1 MEYRTAKQ
9 MAEKWN
15 MSERYLQKL
24 CSIGRVEGATK
35 VAKYWMIP
43 ENAMKPVNLRKSSGK
58 AEQERREKELKAEQY
73 KHDIMPLMSA
83 TFEIGKCTEYIES
96 ITDKNERTIAWA
108 EYYYYTGNH
117 KKCSDISEKYIHSD
131 ILELRVTA
139 TWLYSSA
146 NLSLDRLNNT
156 KHVLKFVQELYN
168 NIDDNTSK
176 LDKALAVCLYNTI
189 LTEFHIKKP
198 KGTEEAQYYLRE
210 LPVGL
215 RYFILYAQAYYA
227 YQCGFFPSGVA
238 IAETCI
244 AFDEIEYPVAK
255 IYLHLVS
262 AMCYIQMGF
271 KALSEKYLLEALKFA
286 EPDGFLMPFAEL
298 HMDMCGMYEAVIK
311 KKNLTTFR
319 AIVALTKKHSYG
331 WLKFHNEIT
340 DSKIPT
346 DLTPTEFTVAMLVA
360 RGWATKEIADHLGI
374 TVSAVQKYKGEA
386 MDKMG
391 VSKRSQIVNIMF
403 PEK

>member
-1 MEYRTAKQ
+1 MEYKTAKQ
-9 MAEKWN
+9 MAEIWN

-24 CSIGRVEGATK
+24 CTLGRVEGASK

-43 ENAMKPVNLRKSSGK
+43 ENTPKPANLRKPGEK
-58 AEQERREKELKAEQY
+58 AQQEAREKELEAEQF

-96 ITDKNERTIAWA
+96 ITDEDERNMAYA

-139 TWLYSSA
+139 TWLSSSA

-156 KHVLKFVQELYN
+156 KHVLKFVQELYD

-298 HMDMCGMYEAVIK
+298 HIDMCGMYEAVIK
-311 KKNLTTFR
+311 KKNPTAFR

-340 DSKIPT
+340 GSDIPT
-346 DLTPTEFTVAMLVA
+346 DLTPTELTIAMLAA
-360 RGWATKEIADHLGI
+360 RNWSAKEIAEHLGI
-374 TVSAVQKYKGEA
+374 TPNTAHRTTYEVLDKIGVQSRQKL
-386 MDKMG
+386 
-391 VSKRSQIVNIMF
+391 KRIF
-403 PEK
+403 LP

>member
-1 MEYRTAKQ
+1 MEYMTAKQ

-24 CSIGRVEGATK
+24 CSNGRVEGATK

-43 ENAMKPVNLRKSSGK
+43 ENAPKPVNLRKSGGK
-58 AEQERREKELKAEQY
+58 AELEARAKKIEAEQF

-83 TFEIGKCTEYIES
+83 TFEIGKAAEYIES
-96 ITDKNERTIAWA
+96 ITDEAERNMATA
-108 EYYYYTGNH
+108 EYYYYIGNH
-117 KKCSDISEKYIHSD
+117 KKCSDIAEKYIDSD

-156 KHVLKFVQELYN
+156 KHVLKFVQELY
-168 NIDDNTSK
+168 DKKDEAQTK

-189 LTEFHIKKP
+189 LTEFHVKKP
-198 KGTEEAQYYLRE
+198 KGTEETQYYARE
-210 LPVGL
+210 LPKGL
-215 RYFILYAQAYYA
+215 RYFICYCQAYYA
-227 YQCGFFPSGVA
+227 YQNNLFASGVA

-244 AFDEIEYPVAK
+244 GFEEIKYPVAK
-255 IYLHLVS
+255 IYLHLVC
-262 AMCYIQMGF
+262 AMCYIQMGY
-271 KALSEKYLLEALKFA
+271 KHLSEKYLLQAVEYAK
-286 EPDGFLMPFAEL
+286 PDGLWMPFAEL

-311 KKNLTTFR
+311 KKEPTVFR
-319 AIVALTKKHSYG
+319 IIVGLTKKYSYG

-340 DSKIPT
+340 GDNIPT
-346 DLTPTEFTVAMLVA
+346 DLTPTEFTVIMLVA
-360 RGWATKEIADHLGI
+360 RGWATKEIADHLSI

-391 VSKRSQIVNIMF
+391 VSKRSQIVSIMF
-403 PEK
+403 P